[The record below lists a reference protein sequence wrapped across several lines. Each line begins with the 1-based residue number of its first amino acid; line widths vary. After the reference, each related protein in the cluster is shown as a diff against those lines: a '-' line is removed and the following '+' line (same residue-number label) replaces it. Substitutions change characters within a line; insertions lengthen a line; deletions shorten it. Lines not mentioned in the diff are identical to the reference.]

1 MAKSPSSMRRM
12 RSVVWRYGLS
22 VLSVATALS
31 ATLLLQPYVF
41 RTPFFFLSVIVSTWF
56 GGIGPGLLAVLLSTL
71 SINFFL
77 PQVILAP
84 PFHNVPN
91 LAGFVLS
98 ALLVSSWSTAR
109 RRAEEALRKSEQRFR
124 TFVDHAT
131 DAFFLQDDRGVILD
145 VNRQACES
153 LRYTRDELLGMT
165 STDVDPDIT
174 PADIGD
180 INRQLD
186 AGQTIAIES
195 RHRRKDGTVFPV
207 EVRGQAF
214 WEGDRRFTV
223 TLVRDITDRKR
234 AEEALRESEQR
245 WRSLTEALPQLV
257 WTTTPD
263 GACDYLSTQWREYT
277 GIPESDLLGWRW
289 LDVLHPEDRGTI
301 RQFWTD
307 SVAGRGLY
315 DVEFR
320 VRRWDGVYGWFKT
333 RGVPI
338 RDSAGNI
345 FKWFGSCTDI
355 TDLRQTEEALRRARN
370 ELEMK
375 VAERTAEL
383 RRTTTELETI
393 LDASPVGI
401 ALFGR
406 DHTVQRCNP
415 AFERILGWTADE
427 IVGRSISVLRTNR
440 EQPSALAEKLNRGEA
455 FANVETRLLRKDG
468 SEFAAAVACAPLQDE
483 QGKPAGFV
491 GTIEDISDR
500 KRAEEELRRSE
511 AYLAEAQRLSHTGSF
526 ALNAATREPTHSS
539 EEHSRLYGFDPE
551 EGIPSFKAFLQRI
564 HPEDRDKVVET
575 FDRAIRERTD
585 FEADSRTVLP
595 DGAIKYL
602 HGIGHPVFNASG
614 DLVELV
620 GTAMDVTERKRA
632 EEERERLLARE
643 RAARAEAEA
652 VQQRFRALVNSVEGI
667 VWEAD
672 AETFAVSFVN
682 EQVERILGYPLAQW
696 LKEPTFWYDH
706 LHPEDRDWVMAFC
719 VQATA
724 EKRNYDF
731 EYRMVAADGHVVWLR
746 DLVTVVTE
754 GDRATK
760 LRGVMVDITERK
772 RAEEE
777 RQAHLW
783 LVESMDR
790 VNRAIQGTND
800 LEQMMSDVL
809 DAVLAIF
816 ACDRAWLVYPCDPE
830 APSWRAAMEHTRPE
844 FPGAFTLGLDLP
856 VDEDVARVFQAARA
870 VSGPVRFGPGA
881 DHPVPAQLWE
891 RFGVQSLLAMTVYP
905 KVDKPYL
912 FGLHQCSYPRVWTPQ
927 EERLF
932 QAIGRRLEDALTSLL
947 MFRNLRE
954 SEAKLEEAQR
964 IAHVGYWDRDLD
976 IDRLTWSDEAYR
988 IFGLGPQDRTITFAG
1003 LQDLLHPDDRQL
1015 MVRAVAEALGGGP
1028 RYDVEYRVVRPGG
1041 EVRIVH
1047 SQGEVTR
1054 DEAGRP
1060 RRMFG
1065 TVQDITER
1073 KRAEEALRRSEAY
1086 LTEAQRLTHT
1096 GSWAWDVAT
1105 REFVHW
1111 SEEHYRL
1118 YGFDPAGGLPPF
1130 EAFRQRIHPEDQ
1142 AGVTEILDRAIRERT
1157 DYEVV
1162 DYRVVLPDGTMKYLH
1177 TVGHPMFNAARE
1189 LVEFVGTSMNV
1200 TERKRAEEALH
1211 QAQAELAHVTRVLT
1225 MGELTASIAHEVNQP
1240 LAAVTTNGNAGLR
1253 WLAGDPPNLAE
1264 AQECLKRIIRDG
1276 TRAGEVIKR
1285 IRALV
1290 KKAAPAPGPLNL
1302 SELIHEVLAMINPEA
1317 RRHQVAV
1324 RTELAAGLPLVRGDR
1339 VQVQQVLLNLAMNGL
1354 DAMKA
1359 VTERP
1364 RELVIRARLHDAGTV
1379 LVAVQDRGIGLDA
1392 QSRERLF
1399 EPFYTTKPDG
1409 MGMGLAISRTIIEAH
1424 GGRLWPVANGDYGA
1438 TFQFTLPSDEGKQH
1452 D

>member
-1 MAKSPSSMRRM
+1 
-12 RSVVWRYGLS
+12 VVWRYGLS

-234 AEEALRESEQR
+234 AEEALRESDQR

-289 LDVLHPEDRGTI
+289 LDVLHPEDRGTT

-870 VSGPVRFGPGA
+870 ASGPVRFGPGA
-881 DHPVPAQLWE
+881 DHPVPAQLRE
-891 RFGVQSLLAMTVYP
+891 RFGVQSLLAMAVYP

-954 SEAKLEEAQR
+954 SEAK
-964 IAHVGYWDRDLD
+964 
-976 IDRLTWSDEAYR
+976 
-988 IFGLGPQDRTITFAG
+988 
-1003 LQDLLHPDDRQL
+1003 
-1015 MVRAVAEALGGGP
+1015 
-1028 RYDVEYRVVRPGG
+1028 
-1041 EVRIVH
+1041 
-1047 SQGEVTR
+1047 
-1054 DEAGRP
+1054 
-1060 RRMFG
+1060 
-1065 TVQDITER
+1065 
-1073 KRAEEALRRSEAY
+1073 

-1285 IRALV
+1285 IRTLV